1 MSIEDVMDD
10 TGVSSAGLNGREAS
24 RSGTTIGWKPRV
36 ASIARGRQSNVDD
49 ETDASVGFQVS
60 EETA

>member
-1 MSIEDVMDD
+1 MSIEDVMAG
-10 TGVSSAGLNGREAS
+10 TGVSGAGLDRREAWG
-24 RSGTTIGWKPRV
+24 SGTTIGSKPRV

-49 ETDASVGFQVS
+49 ETDASEGFQVS